1 MPNSL
6 SNLPRVASNPPPS
19 ASTFRLPEIRPIAW
33 NTSLEWLRSAWADMR
48 SMPVASLFYG
58 IVLTAI
64 GVASWTLV
72 ESTSYKIALASGVIL
87 IGPFLAGGL
96 CDLSRSGTESRKSS
110 LLHSLTAWKHNA
122 LAISLFG
129 IVLVILLGLWS
140 RTFVVLIAIY
150 FAGEIP
156 EMPVAVEMI
165 LGSTRG
171 WVFIFLYSLAGSFFA
186 AFVFAISTVTIP
198 LLLDRA
204 DFDVP
209 LAVVVSFKAAWR
221 NRNGMVLWALLIV
234 ALMAIGFATRY
245 IGFVFIL
252 PLLGHATWH
261 SYAEM
266 IERPDR
272 KNPGN

>member
-1 MPNSL
+1 M
-6 SNLPRVASNPPPS
+6 
-19 ASTFRLPEIRPIAW
+19 PIAG
-33 NTSLEWLRSAWADMR
+33 LL
-48 SMPVASLFYG
+48 YG
-58 IVLTAI
+58 IVLTAL

-72 ESTSYKIALASGVIL
+72 DSPGNKIALAGGVIL
-87 IGPFLAGGL
+87 IGPLLAGGL
-96 CDLSRSGTESRKSS
+96 CDLSRMNAESRNPS
-110 LLHSLTAWKHNA
+110 LLHSLIAWKDNA

-140 RTFVVLIAIY
+140 RTSVILIAIY
-150 FAGEIP
+150 FAGDIP
-156 EMPVAVEMI
+156 ETPIAVEMI
-165 LGSTRG
+165 LGSTSG
-171 WVFIFLYSLAGSFFA
+171 WGFIFFYSLAGSFFA

-198 LLLDRA
+198 ILLDRS

-209 LAVVVSFKAAWR
+209 LAVVVSFKTAWR

-261 SYAEM
+261 SYLEM
-266 IERPDR
+266 IERPNRTD
-272 KNPGN
+272 PGS